1 MKQLTLAKTVKG
13 VGIGL
18 HKGEPIEITLEPL
31 EANSGIVFFRSDLNA
46 SYKASPENVI
56 NTQMATVLGDER
68 GFISTI
74 EHLMSAI
81 NAYGIDNVRI
91 VLNAN
96 EAPVMDGSS
105 ISFCMMLDEAG
116 VKELDAPKKI
126 MVIKKPIE
134 VRDGNKFVRLTPTKE
149 PRINYT
155 IKFDNAVIGEQ
166 SYNFEFSKKNYIENI
181 ARARTFGFL
190 KDVQA
195 LRSMNLALGGSLEN
209 TIVVDEN
216 RILNPEGLRFKDEFV
231 RHKILDAIGDLTLLG
246 YRVFGDY
253 TSYAG
258 SHRLN
263 HLLTKEVLK
272 DKDAYEIV
280 SLEKT
285 NQKAYE
291 KVFA

>member
-1 MKQLTLAKTVKG
+1 MKQLSIAKSVKG

-18 HKGEPIEITLEPL
+18 HKGEPIEITLEPM

-46 SYKASPENVI
+46 TYKALPSSVI
-56 NTQMATVLGDER
+56 NTKLATVIGDEK
-68 GFISTI
+68 GYVSTI

-81 NAYGIDNVRI
+81 NAYGIDNIRI

-116 VKELDAPKKI
+116 LKELDAPKKI

-134 VRDGNKFVRLTPTKE
+134 VRDGDKFVRLTPTDE
-149 PRINYT
+149 PRISYT
-155 IKFDNAVIGEQ
+155 IKFDNALIGEQ
-166 SYNFEFSKKNYIENI
+166 HYSFEFSKKNYIEEI

-190 KDVQA
+190 KDVET
-195 LRSMNLALGGSLEN
+195 LRAMNLALGGSLEN

-216 RILNPEGLRFKDEFV
+216 RVLNPEGLRFKDEFV
-231 RHKILDAIGDLTLLG
+231 RHKILDAIGDLSLLG
-246 YRVFGDY
+246 YRVYGDY
-253 TSYAG
+253 ISYAG
-258 SHRLN
+258 SHHLN

-272 DKDAYEIV
+272 DTSAYEIV
-280 SLEKT
+280 SLET
-285 NQKAYE
+285 QKAQIYE

>member
-1 MKQLTLAKTVKG
+1 
-13 VGIGL
+13 
-18 HKGEPIEITLEPL
+18 
-31 EANSGIVFFRSDLNA
+31 
-46 SYKASPENVI
+46 
-56 NTQMATVLGDER
+56 
-68 GFISTI
+68 
-74 EHLMSAI
+74 
-81 NAYGIDNVRI
+81 
-91 VLNAN
+91 
-96 EAPVMDGSS
+96 
-105 ISFCMMLDEAG
+105 
-116 VKELDAPKKI
+116 
-126 MVIKKPIE
+126 
-134 VRDGNKFVRLTPTKE
+134 
-149 PRINYT
+149 
-155 IKFDNAVIGEQ
+155 
-166 SYNFEFSKKNYIENI
+166 
-181 ARARTFGFL
+181 
-190 KDVQA
+190 
-195 LRSMNLALGGSLEN
+195 MNLALGGSLEN

-285 NQKAYE
+285 TQKAYE